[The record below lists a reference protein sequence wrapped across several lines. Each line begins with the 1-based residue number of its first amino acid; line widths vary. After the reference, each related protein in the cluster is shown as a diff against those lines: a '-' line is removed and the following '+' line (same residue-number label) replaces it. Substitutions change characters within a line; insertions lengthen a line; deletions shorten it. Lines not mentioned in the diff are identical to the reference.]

1 MPQAQL
7 IAADAVAVIVLV
19 FVLYFPRYRR
29 RDMVVSI
36 LGVNI
41 GVLAVATVLSS
52 ASVTAGLGL
61 GLFGVLSIIRLRSA
75 ELDQAEIA
83 YYFSALALGVLGGVS
98 TTPDWVTLA
107 LMGAVLIA
115 LFVGDHPRLY
125 PTARRLVITLDA
137 AFTDEVALTARL
149 ESLLDGHVLRLRV
162 KRVSLVNDTT
172 VVDVRY
178 RVNA

>member
-125 PTARRLVITLDA
+125 PTARHLVITLDA